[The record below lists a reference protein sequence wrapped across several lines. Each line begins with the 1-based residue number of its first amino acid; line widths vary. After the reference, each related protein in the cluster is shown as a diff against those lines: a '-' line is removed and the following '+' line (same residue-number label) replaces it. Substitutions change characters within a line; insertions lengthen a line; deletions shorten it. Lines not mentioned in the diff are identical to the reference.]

1 LNLNITNEKEK
12 TTRSTGPYILAVSYD
27 GHWSNYWIR
36 NFENHTINYL
46 RIKIRAYIH
55 VAF

>member
-1 LNLNITNEKEK
+1 LNLNITNEKGK